1 MKPRLVVAANPPV
14 CSVAD
19 EIDPAEY
26 VLDTENVA
34 KRLNVSVSTL
44 NAWLRKDEAR
54 PPERQVFQK
63 FHRSRGRYRFWSEES
78 FRQLEAAIHR
88 ESQPGG
94 VLAAWRNRKTNVD
107 LSPPDPDAEV
117 ALEEVLHRPP
127 PRTC

>member
-1 MKPRLVVAANPPV
+1 MLIVT
-14 CSVAD
+14 
-19 EIDPAEY
+19 EGIDPAEY
-26 VLDTENVA
+26 VLDTETVA

-54 PPERQVFQK
+54 PPERQAFQE

-78 FRQLEAAIHR
+78 FRLLEIAIHR

-94 VLAAWRNRKTNVD
+94 VLAAWRNRRRD
-107 LSPPDPDAEV
+107 IDRSPPDPDAEA

-127 PRTC
+127 PRMR